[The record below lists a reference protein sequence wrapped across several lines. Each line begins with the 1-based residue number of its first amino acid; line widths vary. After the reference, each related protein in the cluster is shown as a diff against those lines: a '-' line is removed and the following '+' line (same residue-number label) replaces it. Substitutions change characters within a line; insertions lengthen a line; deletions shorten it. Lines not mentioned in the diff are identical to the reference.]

1 MFLAGGARVGSAPQ
15 VYRLVCMHSLMWR
28 KRAALIAL
36 AWGSVVLWAVVI
48 FVLSSHPGDPETG
61 GARLRPGW
69 EKAAHL
75 FVYATLAVGVA
86 NGLTVSGVRSRRSW
100 WTFVICA
107 LYAVSDELHQA
118 FVPGRTPLVSDVAI
132 DVVGGWI
139 GYATHA
145 WLSRLRIP
153 IKGSPFGLRSAEPPG
168 SGARVRMRGR
178 AR

>member
-1 MFLAGGARVGSAPQ
+1 MSSAPQ
-15 VYRLVCMHSLMWR
+15 VYRFACMHSLMGR
-28 KRAALIAL
+28 QRAALIAL

-48 FVLSSHPGDPETG
+48 FVLSSHPGDPEVG
-61 GARLRPGW
+61 DGRLRPGW

-107 LYAVSDELHQA
+107 LYAVSDEMHQA

-132 DVVGGWI
+132 DIIGGWI

-145 WLSRLRIP
+145 WLSRLRSP
-153 IKGSPFGLRSAEPPG
+153 FGGSRFGLRSAEPRG
-168 SGARVRMRGR
+168 SDARVRVRGR